1 MGSYISPHCCL
12 TYYVFYWLGNV
23 VAQGTECAPGALTV
37 SSDSRCLAFV
47 GPSEYI
53 VTIADARSLDE
64 VCCTVV
70 TFQHL
75 AIWQI

>member
-1 MGSYISPHCCL
+1 M
-12 TYYVFYWLGNV
+12 
-23 VAQGTECAPGALTV
+23 ARGTERAPDALTV

-64 VCCTVV
+64 VTFTLSPFSTKTICCIA
-70 TFQHL
+70 QL
-75 AIWQI
+75 NYKISLKEK